1 MIGGVEGAGAPW
13 WLAASAVALWL
24 LRETWGAVLARRK
37 ERTETDANVDL
48 LNGLVERVKSLETSQ
63 AEVVKQYNEEVR
75 LRMKAQEDA
84 HRLRL
89 RVISLESALKQLG
102 VVVPPRRGAD
112 GMNRV
117 LLALLLGL
125 SVLIIWQRGSVAQA
139 HRAADIA
146 SAARDKA
153 RDERDAA
160 AAALADANAVLAL
173 ERASAQAA
181 NRLAAT
187 YEKEKDDA
195 QKDSDRL
202 VADLRAGNQRLHQ
215 RWQAVVATAE
225 LSAAAAAASQPDGRA
240 DDRIESA
247 GRAIGAAA
255 QCDAQ
260 VRALQAYALL
270 CTGGS
275 K

>member
-1 MIGGVEGAGAPW
+1 
-13 WLAASAVALWL
+13 
-24 LRETWGAVLARRK
+24 
-37 ERTETDANVDL
+37 
-48 LNGLVERVKSLETSQ
+48 
-63 AEVVKQYNEEVR
+63 
-75 LRMKAQEDA
+75 
-84 HRLRL
+84 
-89 RVISLESALKQLG
+89 
-102 VVVPPRRGAD
+102 
-112 GMNRV
+112 MNRV

-125 SVLIIWQRGSVAQA
+125 SVLVIWQRGSVAQA

-160 AAALADANAVLAL
+160 AAALANANGVLAS

-195 QKDSDRL
+195 QKASDRL
-202 VADLRAGNQRLHQ
+202 IADLRAGNQRLHQ
-215 RWQAVVATAE
+215 RWQATVATAE

-260 VRALQAYALL
+260 VKGLQAFARL
-270 CTGGS
+270 CSATGVP
-275 K
+275 

>member
-1 MIGGVEGAGAPW
+1 
-13 WLAASAVALWL
+13 
-24 LRETWGAVLARRK
+24 
-37 ERTETDANVDL
+37 
-48 LNGLVERVKSLETSQ
+48 
-63 AEVVKQYNEEVR
+63 
-75 LRMKAQEDA
+75 
-84 HRLRL
+84 
-89 RVISLESALKQLG
+89 
-102 VVVPPRRGAD
+102 
-112 GMNRV
+112 MNRV
-117 LLALLLGL
+117 LLTLLLGL
-125 SVLIIWQRGSVAQA
+125 SALVIWQRGSVAQA

-215 RWQAVVATAE
+215 RWQAAVATAE
-225 LSAAAAAASQPDGRA
+225 LSTAAAAASQPDGRA
-240 DDRIESA
+240 DDRVESA

-270 CTGGS
+270 CTRGS

>member
-1 MIGGVEGAGAPW
+1 
-13 WLAASAVALWL
+13 
-24 LRETWGAVLARRK
+24 
-37 ERTETDANVDL
+37 
-48 LNGLVERVKSLETSQ
+48 
-63 AEVVKQYNEEVR
+63 
-75 LRMKAQEDA
+75 
-84 HRLRL
+84 
-89 RVISLESALKQLG
+89 
-102 VVVPPRRGAD
+102 
-112 GMNRV
+112 MNRV

-125 SVLIIWQRGSVAQA
+125 SVLVIWQRDSVAQA

-160 AAALADANAVLAL
+160 ATALAGANDVLAA

-181 NRLAAT
+181 NHLAAT

-195 QKDSDRL
+195 QKASDRL
-202 VADLRAGNQRLHQ
+202 IADLRAGNQRLHQ
-215 RWQAVVATAE
+215 RWQATVATAE

-247 GRAIGAAA
+247 GRAVGAAA

>member
-1 MIGGVEGAGAPW
+1 
-13 WLAASAVALWL
+13 
-24 LRETWGAVLARRK
+24 
-37 ERTETDANVDL
+37 
-48 LNGLVERVKSLETSQ
+48 
-63 AEVVKQYNEEVR
+63 
-75 LRMKAQEDA
+75 
-84 HRLRL
+84 
-89 RVISLESALKQLG
+89 
-102 VVVPPRRGAD
+102 
-112 GMNRV
+112 MNRV

-125 SVLIIWQRGSVAQA
+125 SALVIWQRGSVAQA

-160 AAALADANAVLAL
+160 ATALADANAVLAL
-173 ERASAQAA
+173 ERASAREA

-195 QKDSDRL
+195 QKAADRL

-215 RWQAVVATAE
+215 RWQATVATAE

-260 VRALQAYALL
+260 VKALQAYALL